1 MSLTIEVREAKIETK
16 SGVSRKTG
24 KPYTINEQPAFV
36 SLPTG
41 ETRRV
46 VLQHEDGDKAL
57 DVGRYVPSP
66 SAYWVGDFGAL
77 SISTRAKHWEPATAA
92 RPASAA
98 RPAAVG

>member
-1 MSLTIEVREAKIETK
+1 MSLLIEIRETKIDTK

-24 KPYTINEQPAFV
+24 RPYAIHEQSAFV

-46 VLQHEDGDKAL
+46 TLQHEEGDQPL
-57 DVGRYVPSP
+57 QVGKYEPKP

-77 SISTRAKHWEPATAA
+77 SISTRAKHWEAVKAA
-92 RPASAA
+92 PVA
-98 RPAAVG
+98 RAG

>member
-1 MSLTIEVREAKIETK
+1 M
-16 SGVSRKTG
+16 
-24 KPYTINEQPAFV
+24 
-36 SLPTG
+36 TG

-77 SISTRAKHWEPATAA
+77 SISTRAKHWEKAPTASRTAA
-92 RPASAA
+92 AA
-98 RPAAVG
+98 